1 MAIRINNGIEIG
13 VNAPPPAP
21 APPLDPGPA
30 PALALA
36 LTSQN
41 LAIGHVVQQKTEWCW
56 AACTKMVLSNFGQ
69 QVRQCEVVES
79 FLGPGCCPAVHD
91 EDTCNSACPIEDILT
106 VYENFNVTATVVED
120 SDDIV
125 FNEIRS
131 EIRDR
136 GRPVEVLIEWDE
148 GGAHVLVIFGW
159 RVKGP
164 SRFLRVHDS
173 LNNGSGEIRIT
184 QLRRYEDQ
192 GDWTLTWIGFDGM

>member
-1 MAIRINNGIEIG
+1 MAIRINNGFEIG

-21 APPLDPGPA
+21 PLVPGPVAA
-30 PALALA
+30 PAL
-36 LTSQN
+36 TNQN
-41 LAIGHVVQQKTEWCW
+41 LPIGHVVQQKSEWCW

-69 QVRQCEVVES
+69 PVRQCDVVE
-79 FLGPGCCPAVHD
+79 FLFDEVCCPSVND
-91 EDTCNSACPIEDILT
+91 VDTCNSGCDKEDILT
-106 VYENFNVTATVVED
+106 IYEHFNVTATVVED

-136 GRPVEVLIEWDE
+136 GRPVQVLIEWDE
-148 GGAHVLVIFGW
+148 GGAHVVVIYGW
-159 RVKGP
+159 RVQGNY
-164 SRFLRVHDS
+164 RYLRIHDS

-192 GDWTLTWIGFDGM
+192 GDWTLTWIGFDGI